1 MQKVNVKQ
9 LIFIIIPIFFELL
22 LQILAGNVDKIMVQ
36 NDDLATS
43 INQANSILDLIVVSI
58 SVLSAAS
65 LILINQYKGA
75 NNKEKEIGIYKLS
88 FYFNLFVGIIL
99 SFLLIVLAKPSL
111 MALQVQDDLMA
122 NAIKYLMINGGTLF
136 LQTMMM
142 SLQSYLRSNEYMKT
156 SLAISIGFN
165 IINVGLNALFLY
177 VLKLDPILSVAL
189 GSVISRTIGVIAL
202 ILTVTLKLKIN
213 ISPRGLL
220 PIKFNELK
228 KIIALGLPSAGE
240 SFSYSLSQIVI
251 MAFINTIGRMGE
263 ASGNLAFIA
272 APTAKTYA
280 SMVVLISYLFVNASS
295 QGMQIILGRYIGAG
309 ENDLANKLV
318 WKTFMVSLI
327 ISVITSIIF
336 ALSSGFIY
344 SLFSNDKEVIAL
356 CQKIQYIEIALEI
369 GRCINIVM
377 VRALQTTGDVM
388 FPTILAIIFCWVI
401 ATVGSYLLGIVFN
414 LGLVGV
420 WIAMTVDELTRAV
433 IFIFRWHSGK
443 WKTKNLVNA

>member
-22 LQILAGNVDKIMVQ
+22 LQILAGNVDKVMVQ
-36 NDDLATS
+36 NDNLATS

-75 NNKEKEIGIYKLS
+75 NNKEKEKGIYKLS

-99 SFLLIVLAKPSL
+99 SFLLMLLAKPSL

-122 NAIKYLMINGGTLF
+122 NAVKYLMINGGTLF

-156 SLAISIGFN
+156 SLCISIGFN
-165 IINVGLNALFLY
+165 VINVGLNALFLY
-177 VLKLDPILSVAL
+177 ALKMDPILSVAL
-189 GSVISRTIGVIAL
+189 GSVISRFLGVVAL
-202 ILTVTLKLKIN
+202 ILTVTIKLKIN
-213 ISPRGLL
+213 ISPKGLFPL
-220 PIKFNELK
+220 QFKELK

-263 ASGNLAFIA
+263 TTGNLQFIA

-295 QGMQIILGRYIGAG
+295 QGMQIILGRYVGAG

-318 WKTFMVSLI
+318 WKTLIVSLG
-327 ISVITSIIF
+327 ISFVTSIIF
-336 ALSSGFIY
+336 ALSSGLIY
-344 SLFSNDKEVIAL
+344 SLFSNDKEVILL
-356 CQKIQYIEIALEI
+356 CQRIQYIEIALEI
-369 GRCINIVM
+369 GRCINIVL

-388 FPTILAIIFCWVI
+388 FPTILAIVFCWVV
-401 ATVGSYLLGIVFN
+401 ATLGSYILGIVCN
-414 LGLVGV
+414 LGLIGV
-420 WIAMTVDELTRAV
+420 WIAMTADELMRAV
-433 IFIFRWHSGK
+433 IFIFRWRSGK
-443 WKTKNLVNA
+443 WKAKNLVNA

>member
-88 FYFNLFVGIIL
+88 FNFNLFVGIIL

-318 WKTFMVSLI
+318 WKTFMFSLI

-388 FPTILAIIFCWVI
+388 FPTILAIVFCWVI

>member
-213 ISPRGLL
+213 ISPRGLF

-228 KIIALGLPSAGE
+228 KIIALGLPTVGE

-318 WKTFMVSLI
+318 WKTFMFSLI

>member
-318 WKTFMVSLI
+318 WKTFMFSLI

>member
-318 WKTFMVSLI
+318 WKTFMFSLI

-388 FPTILAIIFCWVI
+388 FPTILAIVFCWVI